1 MVCFNY
7 YYNVLAV
14 HCTETMQ
21 LKLDFLIV
29 YRLSCNKHP
38 LTLVSIAT
46 TRGSKCIQ
54 LRFIDSF
61 PCSIWPRMDQD
72 SDRISEDKFIAAL
85 DIGTTTIRCII
96 FDQSLHVRGSAH
108 DEVQLLYPQPG
119 RVEIEPEDFWQR
131 IRSTIQR
138 SIRDAELEAH
148 EIAGL
153 GISTQRSTFICWD
166 RLTGRPYHNFI
177 TWKDLRADHIVTK
190 WNSSFVL
197 KVKVGVFVFQA

>member
-1 MVCFNY
+1 
-7 YYNVLAV
+7 
-14 HCTETMQ
+14 MQ
-21 LKLDFLIV
+21 Q
-29 YRLSCNKHP
+29 H
-38 LTLVSIAT
+38 
-46 TRGSKCIQ
+46 GSKCIQ
-54 LRFIDSF
+54 PHFIDSF

-72 SDRISEDKFIAAL
+72 RDRSEEKFIAAL

-96 FDQSLHVRGSAH
+96 FDQSLQVRGSAH

-119 RVEIEPEDFWQR
+119 HVEIEPEDFWQR

-138 SIRDAELEAH
+138 SIRDAELEPYQ
-148 EIAGL
+148 IAGL

-166 RLTGRPYHNFI
+166 KLTGRPYHNFI

-197 KVKVGVFVFQA
+197 KVSFVVQVQNSCSTLRLNKTLPLFCFRVSMPPRVPCTR